1 MGSQYKMVL
10 ILLAVQ
16 REIRG
21 VTMGNFFKRTDA
33 ATATAAA
40 TPTSNEPLLNAG
52 ERRRFP
58 RPLPVPEVVEGNED
72 SDWSLWEE
80 SVSFQDSQMQ
90 PVGPTTKPMPLQA
103 VTPGID
109 SEVIDPFATVH
120 KNSG

>member
-1 MGSQYKMVL
+1 MV
-10 ILLAVQ
+10 
-16 REIRG
+16 
-21 VTMGNFFKRTDA
+21 NFFKRADA
-33 ATATAAA
+33 AITTLTAKL
-40 TPTSNEPLLNAG
+40 TPAEPFLNAG

-90 PVGPTTKPMPLQA
+90 PVLPTTKPMPMQA
-103 VTPGID
+103 VTRGIE